1 MRSSGVCRRFGGY
14 RSVLLAIYTLMVLFS
29 SAILRV
35 QKAQYLPKW
44 FLLTAAAGA
53 VFCPLILRR
62 AEHLDIARPAADD
75 RGAGKWALLFFA
87 VPFICFLFKYVVY
100 WPGAFV
106 SDSFDQYGQA
116 ITGNYENWH
125 PVIHTLLF
133 FRLPLFLG
141 GGWNGSIVLF
151 QIILFSLALSYA
163 FSTLRRI
170 AGIRF
175 ALISLAFVLLNP
187 ETTNIAVFPVKDTAF
202 GIGALLLTAF
212 TMRIYFS
219 SGEWLRKP
227 RNLIVFSVVL
237 ALTTLMRHNGI
248 LFTLPLLFAMCFLV
262 PWKRILALAACS
274 AVLVCGIRFPL
285 YSALHAET
293 KASPAFET
301 LGLPLT
307 VILGCGKYAP
317 ETLDEETKEFVTR
330 LIPAETLDAIE
341 PLRDF
346 NAIKYKSQT
355 NIPLIGEYGAG
366 RILSMAARCF
376 VHAPLASLRSLIGLT
391 DVVYTLTDDY
401 NYCDYPQTR
410 SSDYGLSMQGIPF
423 LQKLCNKASAVLNLT
438 LPWLFMYVGA
448 MHYALI
454 VLILAKCGFRKK
466 NGRRKILVVLPVFI
480 YNLGTALLLSG
491 VKDSSRYFIYTFWL
505 TPFLIA
511 LLLRKETEENT

>member
-1 MRSSGVCRRFGGY
+1 MRSSGVSRWFGGY
-14 RSVLLAIYTLMVLFS
+14 RSILLAIYTLIVLFS
-29 SAILRV
+29 SAILQV
-35 QKAQYLPKW
+35 QNAQYLPKW
-44 FLLTAAAGA
+44 FLLLA
-53 VFCPLILRR
+53 VLCALICPLLLRR
-62 AEHLDIARPAADD
+62 SACLGIARPAEDHQ
-75 RGAGKWALLFFA
+75 GAGKWALLFFA
-87 VPFICFLFKYVVY
+87 VPFICFLFKYIVY
-100 WPGAFV
+100 WPGGFV

-116 ITGNYENWH
+116 VTGDYVNWH

-133 FRLPLFLG
+133 FKLPLFLS

-170 AGIRF
+170 AGNRF

-212 TMRIYFS
+212 TMRIFFS

-227 RNLIVFSVVL
+227 RNLVVFSVVL

-262 PWKRILALAACS
+262 PWKRVLALAACF
-274 AVLVCGIRFPL
+274 AVLVCGVRFPL
-285 YSALHAET
+285 YSALRAET

-307 VILGCGKYAP
+307 VILVCAKYAP
-317 ETLDEETKEFVTR
+317 ETLDEETDEFVTR
-330 LIPAETLDAIE
+330 LIPAETLDAVE

-346 NAIKYKSQT
+346 NSIKYKSQT
-355 NIPLIGEYGAG
+355 NIPLIGEYGTG
-366 RILSMAARCF
+366 RIVSMAARCF
-376 VHAPLASLRSLIGLT
+376 VHAPLVSLRGLIGLT

-401 NYCDYPQTR
+401 NYCDYPRTR
-410 SSDYGLSMQGIPF
+410 GSDYGLGMQGIPF
-423 LQKLCNKASAVLNLT
+423 LQDLCDKASAMLNLT

-448 MHYALI
+448 MHFVLI

-466 NGRRKILVVLPVFI
+466 SGWRKILVILPVFI

-491 VKDSSRYFIYTFWL
+491 VKDSSRYFAYTFWL
-505 TPFLIA
+505 TPFLVA
-511 LLLRKETEENT
+511 LLLREEMEENT